1 MNQGK
6 WIVLKFG
13 GSVLHGPEDFQDV
26 QSDISRFISEGFK
39 VISVVSAYTGKTEA
53 LISEA
58 KEHGLSFE
66 DKRYAELVGSGEFVS
81 AKDLANHL
89 NSNSIASIS
98 ISPKELDFFATG
110 QDRTSATPASINTEK
125 LRELSDQYDAVIVPG
140 FSAINAAGDSVLLGR
155 GGSDISAVFIA
166 HSLGLSSVRLLKD
179 VDALYD
185 KDPNKF
191 DDANPIHEVDYQ
203 TALQLGGEL
212 IQPEAINYA
221 ASKGVKIIIAS
232 VGETRGTQIGDF
244 STKSKTAA

>member
-1 MNQGK
+1 
-6 WIVLKFG
+6 
-13 GSVLHGPEDFQDV
+13 
-26 QSDISRFISEGFK
+26 
-39 VISVVSAYTGKTEA
+39 
-53 LISEA
+53 
-58 KEHGLSFE
+58 
-66 DKRYAELVGSGEFVS
+66 
-81 AKDLANHL
+81 
-89 NSNSIASIS
+89 
-98 ISPKELDFFATG
+98 
-110 QDRTSATPASINTEK
+110 
-125 LRELSDQYDAVIVPG
+125 VIVPG

-232 VGETRGTQIGDF
+232 VGEARGTQIGNF